1 MVLTIGLLTSQCKG
15 FFRVFFFTRQKP
27 LEQSRLDLLIQ
38 YTLHLH
44 QQKRVSS
51 CSNGLFI
58 LFQKAAAAAAAAAA
72 TAATAATV
80 ATAATATA
88 TAMATAAA
96 AQVSSTVRSANSP
109 KCIIPLSMI

>member
-1 MVLTIGLLTSQCKG
+1 MSG
-15 FFRVFFFTRQKP
+15 FFQGLFFFTRQKP

-38 YTLHLH
+38 YALHLH

-58 LFQKAAAAAAAAAA
+58 LFQKAAAAATAATAAAVATAAAA
-72 TAATAATV
+72 TAATV
-80 ATAATATA
+80 V
-88 TAMATAAA
+88 A

>member
-1 MVLTIGLLTSQCKG
+1 MSG
-15 FFRVFFFTRQKP
+15 FFQGLFFFTRQKP

-38 YTLHLH
+38 YALHLH

-58 LFQKAAAAAAAAAA
+58 LFQKAAAAAA
-72 TAATAATV
+72 TAATA
-80 ATAATATA
+80 ATA

>member
-38 YTLHLH
+38 YALHLH

-58 LFQKAAAAAAAAAA
+58 LFQKAAAAAAA

>member
-38 YTLHLH
+38 YALHLH

-58 LFQKAAAAAAAAAA
+58 LFQKAAAAAA
-72 TAATAATV
+72 AATAATV

>member
-38 YTLHLH
+38 YALHLH

-58 LFQKAAAAAAAAAA
+58 LFQKAAAAAAAA

>member
-38 YTLHLH
+38 YALHLH

-58 LFQKAAAAAAAAAA
+58 LFQKAAAAA

>member
-1 MVLTIGLLTSQCKG
+1 MVFTIGLLTSQCQG
-15 FFRVFFFTRQKP
+15 FFRVFFFFTRQKP

-38 YTLHLH
+38 YALHLH
-44 QQKRVSS
+44 QQKRLSS

-58 LFQKAAAAAAAAAA
+58 LFQKAAAAATAATAAAVATAAAA
-72 TAATAATV
+72 TAATV
-80 ATAATATA
+80 
-88 TAMATAAA
+88 AA

>member
-38 YTLHLH
+38 YALHLH

-58 LFQKAAAAAAAAAA
+58 LFQKAAAAAA

>member
-1 MVLTIGLLTSQCKG
+1 MSEFFQGL
-15 FFRVFFFTRQKP
+15 FFFTRQKP

-38 YTLHLH
+38 YALRLH

-58 LFQKAAAAAAAAAA
+58 LFQKAAAAAAA
-72 TAATAATV
+72 TAATA
-80 ATAATATA
+80 
-88 TAMATAAA
+88 AAA

>member
-27 LEQSRLDLLIQ
+27 LEQNRLDLLIQ
-38 YTLHLH
+38 YALHLH

-58 LFQKAAAAAAAAAA
+58 LFQKAAAAAAAA

>member
-38 YTLHLH
+38 YALHLH

-72 TAATAATV
+72 ATAATAAT
-80 ATAATATA
+80 AAATA